1 MRVDI
6 HAERDGAQALG
17 HMTDNKNILISY
29 ISYSNNLH
37 LLQNTLK
44 SQFFSL

>member
-6 HAERDGAQALG
+6 HAERDGAQG

-29 ISYSNNLH
+29 ISYSNNLN
-37 LLQNTLK
+37 LLQNRLN